1 MSANDWHERHLHFL
15 GIGGSGMS
23 GLARIALQRGATVT
37 GSDRSDSGAVAA
49 LREMGAT
56 ITIGHDASQL
66 PAGPL
71 TVVRSTA
78 ITDDNPELAAARAR
92 GDEVLHRSELL
103 AQLVEDRR
111 TIAVAGAHGKTTTS
125 SMIAHA
131 LSALGLDPSWVI
143 GGTVRSLAGVSAN
156 WGGEDGWLVIEADE
170 SDRSFL
176 RLHPEL
182 PVVTNIELDH
192 DARDLEALNADF
204 TQFLAGSAQPAV
216 LPTFLAEV
224 APADRQQP
232 TLVELPAGDPLAG
245 VAHTAPD
252 GEALT
257 IRLSVPGSH
266 NAGNA
271 ALAIEALARAG
282 VDRAQAAGVLA
293 SFVGAGRR
301 FEPLGETVRGAR
313 VVDDYAHHP
322 TEVAATVEAARA
334 WVGSEG
340 RVIAVFQPHLFS
352 RTRDFAEAFAE
363 ALASADE
370 AILVPIYPARER
382 QEDFPEVTSATI
394 TAQWP
399 WHASAEARLASGFD
413 EAVGLGA
420 QLGRPGDAI
429 VVMGAGDVRTVGE
442 RLAAGEAGHWDDDA
456 AARARWRREFIR
468 DHPEIDPDEVH
479 HGVVL
484 TDPSLEAPEGSGLV
498 LSYPLDRMTTVRTG
512 GTAAYFARVSD
523 PEMLVQLLAWARQHR
538 LPVHAI
544 GSGSNLLVADEGV
557 PGLVIRLDGDLAAT
571 EFDGH
576 DLIAGA
582 GARFPQTAAAAA
594 RLGLA
599 GIEFGVSIPG
609 TVGGAVRM
617 NANAYGG
624 ALAETLQWVEVA
636 TADGIVRRAPGD
648 LGFSY
653 RHSALTDGEVVLR
666 AAFTLTPSDPDT
678 VKAHLADLRDR
689 RKATQPSGIK
699 TFGSTFKNPPPWPE
713 GPTAG
718 QLLDE
723 AGCKGLEHGGARL
736 SPKHANFVENMG
748 EATTREIVELMQL
761 ARERV
766 HEAHGIWLEPE
777 VQVLGDVPLPWATP
791 AS

>member
-1 MSANDWHERHLHFL
+1 MTATDWQGRKLHFL

-37 GSDRSDSGAVAA
+37 GSDRSDSAAVQA
-49 LREMGAT
+49 LREAGAT
-56 ITIGHDASQL
+56 ITIGHDAAAL
-66 PAGPL
+66 PDGPL
-71 TVVRSTA
+71 DVVRSTA
-78 ITDDNPELAAARAR
+78 ITDENPELAAARAR
-92 GDEVLHRSELL
+92 GDQILHRSELL
-103 AQLVEDRR
+103 AQLVDDRR

-131 LSALGLDPSWVI
+131 LHTLGLEPSWVI
-143 GGTVRSLAGVSAN
+143 GGTVRSLDDISAH

-176 RLHPEL
+176 RLHPTIS
-182 PVVTNIELDH
+182 VVTNIELDH
-192 DARDLEALNADF
+192 DARDLTALEADF
-204 TQFLAGSAQPAV
+204 TQFLRGSGEPAV
-216 LPTFLAEV
+216 LPSFLAAV
-224 APADRQQP
+224 APEGSAP

-245 VAHTAPD
+245 VPFTGPG
-252 GEALT
+252 GEPLT
-257 IRLSVPGSH
+257 IRLAVPGSH

-282 VDRAQAAGVLA
+282 VAPADAAEALA

-301 FEPLGETVRGAR
+301 FEPLGETIGGAR

-334 WVGSEG
+334 WAPDG
-340 RVIAVFQPHLFS
+340 RVIAIFQPHLFS
-352 RTRDFAEAFAE
+352 RTRDFADAFAE

-382 QEDFPEVTSATI
+382 QEDFPEVTSSTI
-394 TAQWP
+394 TARWP
-399 WHASAEARLASGFD
+399 WHAVAEARLASGFD
-413 EAVGLGA
+413 EAVGLAA
-420 QLGRPGDAI
+420 QLGRTGDAI
-429 VVMGAGDVRTVGE
+429 IVMGAGDVRTVGE
-442 RLAAGEAGHWDDDA
+442 RLAAGEAGHWDDTGAGETASGDL
-456 AARARWRREFIR
+456 
-468 DHPEIDPDEVH
+468 PE
-479 HGVVL
+479 GVVA
-484 TDPSLEAPEGSGLV
+484 DH
-498 LSYPLDRMTTVRTG
+498 PLDRMTTVRAG
-512 GTAAYFARVSD
+512 GTADLFARVSD
-523 PEMLVQLLAWARQHR
+523 PEQLVELLAWARECG

-544 GSGSNLLVADEGV
+544 GSGSNLLVADDGV
-557 PGLVIRLDGDLAAT
+557 RGLVIRLDGELGAT
-571 EFDGH
+571 QFDGH
-576 DLIAGA
+576 DLVAGG
-582 GARFPQTAAAAA
+582 GARFPQAAAAAA

-636 TADGIVRRAPGD
+636 TADGLERRDPAT

-653 RHSALTDGEVVLR
+653 RHSALTDAEIVVR
-666 AAFTLTPSDPDT
+666 AAFKLSPSQPAT

-718 QLLDE
+718 QLLDQ
-723 AGCKGLEHGGARL
+723 AGCRGLEHGAARL
-736 SPKHANFVENMG
+736 SPKHANFVENTG

-766 HEAHGIWLEPE
+766 HDAHGIWLEPE
-777 VQVLGDVPLPWATP
+777 VQVLGAVELPWSTP
-791 AS
+791 ATS

>member
-1 MSANDWHERHLHFL
+1 MTATDWQGRRLHFL
-15 GIGGSGMS
+15 GIGGAGMS

-37 GSDRSDSGAVAA
+37 GSDRSDSAAVAA
-49 LREMGAT
+49 LREAGAT
-56 ITIGHDASQL
+56 ITIGHDAAAL
-66 PAGPL
+66 PDGPL
-71 TVVRSTA
+71 DVVRSTA
-78 ITDDNPELAAARAR
+78 ITDENPELAAARTR
-92 GDEVLHRSELL
+92 GDQILHRSELL
-103 AQLVEDRR
+103 AQLVDDRR

-131 LSALGLDPSWVI
+131 LHVLGLEPSWVI
-143 GGTVRSLAGVSAN
+143 GGTVRSLDDISAH

-176 RLHPEL
+176 RLHPTI

-192 DARDLEALNADF
+192 DARDLTALEADF
-204 TQFLAGSAQPAV
+204 TQFLAGSGEPAV
-216 LPTFLAEV
+216 LPSFLAAV
-224 APADRQQP
+224 APEGELP
-232 TLVELPAGDPLAG
+232 TLVDLPAGDPLTG
-245 VAHTAPD
+245 VPFTAPD
-252 GEALT
+252 GQPLT

-282 VDRAQAAGVLA
+282 VERGAAAEALA

-301 FEPLGETVRGAR
+301 FEPLGESIGGAR

-334 WVGSEG
+334 WVGEG
-340 RVIAVFQPHLFS
+340 RVIAIFQPHLFS

-394 TAQWP
+394 TARWP
-399 WHASAEARLASGFD
+399 WHAVAEARLASGFD
-413 EAVGLGA
+413 EAVGLAA
-420 QLGRPGDAI
+420 QLGRTGDAI
-429 VVMGAGDVRTVGE
+429 IVMGAGDVRTVGE
-442 RLAAGEAGHWDDDA
+442 RLAAGEAGHWDDATDA
-456 AARARWRREFIR
+456 APA
-468 DHPEIDPDEVH
+468 DD
-479 HGVVL
+479 L
-484 TDPSLEAPEGSGLV
+484 PEGV
-498 LSYPLDRMTTVRTG
+498 LAAHPLDRLTTVRAG
-512 GTAAYFARVSD
+512 GIADYFARVSD
-523 PEMLVQLLAWARQHR
+523 PERLVALLAWARDR
-538 LPVHAI
+538 SIDVFAI
-544 GSGSNLLVADEGV
+544 GSGSNLLVADDGV
-557 PGLVIRLDGDLAAT
+557 RGLVIRLDGELGGT
-571 EFDGH
+571 QFDGH
-576 DLIAGA
+576 DLVAGG
-582 GARFPQTAAAAA
+582 GARFPQAAAAAA

-636 TADGIVRRAPGD
+636 TADGLERRDPAT

-653 RHSALTDGEVVLR
+653 RHSALADGEVVVR
-666 AAFTLTPSDPDT
+666 AAFKLSPSEPET

-718 QLLDE
+718 QLLDQ
-723 AGCKGLEHGGARL
+723 AGCRGLEHGAARL
-736 SPKHANFVENMG
+736 SPKHANFVENTG

-766 HEAHGIWLEPE
+766 HEAHGVWLEPE
-777 VQVLGDVPLPWATP
+777 VQVLGAVELPWATP
-791 AS
+791 ASS